1 MRDIRF
7 RAWHKIDNSMVD
19 WKELCHNGFG
29 SYAQNFFNRCDLIL
43 MQYTGLSD
51 KNGVEIYEGDIL
63 HITTE
68 DMVCLNYK
76 TVVEWTKQ
84 GYYSDFMNY
93 SKAKV
98 IGNIYENKEVLK

>member
-1 MRDIRF
+1 MRDIKF
-7 RAWHKIDNSMVD
+7 RAWDKI
-19 WKELCHNGFG
+19 KEKMDYNP
-29 SYAQNFFNRCDLIL
+29 NFDDIVNEARYIF
-43 MQYTGLSD
+43 MQYTGLKD
-51 KNGVEIYEGDIL
+51 KAGVEIYEGDIL